1 MSDPV
6 VDQITELVT
15 QNKVVLFMK
24 GNRHFPQCGFSAA
37 VVRIL
42 DELLPNYKTVN
53 VLTEPAIREGVKV
66 YSKWPT
72 IPQLYVGG
80 EFVGGSDIIRDLHAS
95 GELQKLLGVTV
106 EAPKPPTIKVS
117 DSAIKAFKDAST
129 ADEHPRL
136 EIGAEFQVEL
146 SIDAKKADDLAVD
159 VSGVTFL
166 FDKASA
172 RRADGLSID
181 FVPGDAGGFKID
193 NPNEPPHVKSLSV
206 KQLKEMIDRGD
217 KFDLFDV
224 RPENERDKAK
234 LKEAKIFD
242 EAARNEIAAYDKNRQ
257 IVLHCHH
264 GGRSRAAAEQLVRQ
278 GFRNVYNV
286 EGGID
291 AWSTHADP
299 SLPRY

>member
-6 VDQITELVT
+6 HDQITELVT
-15 QNKVVLFMK
+15 SNKVVLFMK

-42 DELLPNYKTVN
+42 DELLPAYKTVN
-53 VLTEPAIREGVKV
+53 VLTEPAIRDGVKV

-80 EFVGGSDIIRDLHAS
+80 EFIGGSDIIRDMHAS

-106 EAPKPPTIKVS
+106 EAPKAPKITL
-117 DSAIKAFKDAST
+117 SAAAATAFKEAST
-129 ADEHPRL
+129 PDEFPRM
-136 EIGAEFQVEL
+136 EIGPEFQVEL
-146 SIDAKKADDLAVD
+146 SIDQKKPEDIVVE

-166 FDKASA
+166 FDAASA
-172 RRADGLSID
+172 RRADGLSVD
-181 FVPGDAGGFKID
+181 FVPGDAGGFKIE

-206 KQLKEMIDRGD
+206 KQLKEMLDRGD
-217 KFDLFDV
+217 KFDLYDV

-234 LKEAKIFD
+234 LEKAKIFD
-242 EAARNEIAAYDKNRQ
+242 EAARKEVAGFEKNRQ

-264 GGRSRAAAEQLVRQ
+264 GGRSRAAADQLVSQ
-278 GFRNVYNV
+278 GFRNVFNV

-291 AWSTHADP
+291 AWSTQIDP
-299 SLPRY
+299 SVPRY

>member
-6 VDQITELVT
+6 VEQISELVT

-42 DELLPNYKTVN
+42 DELLPAYKTVN
-53 VLTEPAIREGVKV
+53 VLTEPEIREGIKA

-80 EFVGGSDIIRDLHAS
+80 EFIGGSDIIRDTHAS
-95 GELQKLLGVTV
+95 GDLQKVLGVTV
-106 EAPKPPTIKVS
+106 EAPKPPTITVS
-117 DSAIKAFKDAST
+117 ESAAKAFKEASSGT
-129 ADEHPRL
+129 DHPRL
-136 EIGAEFQVEL
+136 EIGPEFQVEL
-146 SIDAKKADDLAVD
+146 SIDEKKAEDIVVEA
-159 VSGVTFL
+159 SGVTFL
-166 FDKASA
+166 FDGASA
-172 RRADGLSID
+172 RRADGIKID
-181 FVPGDAGGFKID
+181 FVPGDAGGFKIE

-206 KQLKEMIDRGD
+206 KQLKDMIDRGD

-224 RPENERDKAK
+224 RPTIERDKAK
-234 LKEAKIFD
+234 LEKARMFD
-242 EAARNEIAAYDKNRQ
+242 EAARKEVESFDKNRQ

-264 GGRSRAAAEQLVRQ
+264 GGRSRAAAEQLVAQ
-278 GFRNVYNV
+278 GFRNVFNV

-291 AWSTHADP
+291 AWSTHVDP
-299 SLPRY
+299 TVPRY